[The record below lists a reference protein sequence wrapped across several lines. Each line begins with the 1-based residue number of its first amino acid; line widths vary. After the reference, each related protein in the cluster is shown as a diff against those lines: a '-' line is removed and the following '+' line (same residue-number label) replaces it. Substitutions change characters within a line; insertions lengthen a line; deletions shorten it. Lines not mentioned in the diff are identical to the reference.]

1 MPTRRIAPKLLVLA
15 PAAAVLLLLI
25 ALGADQWIT
34 SRTRAYHSSSVED
47 LPEAPVGLVLGC
59 SERLPNGRLNLY
71 FLKRMD
77 AAARLYQQGK
87 VRHLLV
93 SGDNGTKD
101 YDETLAMKLALI
113 RRGVPESAITRDHAG
128 FDTLDSVVRS
138 REIFGVDRV
147 IIVSQSFHNAR
158 AVYLARHHGQEAWGY
173 DAPDLHGPV
182 AKKTRMREKL
192 ARVKALVEAHLLRIG
207 PRFLGEREPIPN
219 VS

>member
-1 MPTRRIAPKLLVLA
+1 MPPRRINRKLLVFVTA
-15 PAAAVLLLLI
+15 PPILLLII
-25 ALGADQWIT
+25 ALGADQWVT
-34 SRTRAYHSSSVED
+34 SRTRAYHSSAVED
-47 LPEAPVGLVLGC
+47 LPDAPVGLVLGC

-77 AAARLYQQGK
+77 AAARLFQQGK
-87 VRHLLV
+87 VKHLLV
-93 SGDNGTKD
+93 SGDNGSKD

-158 AVYLARHHGQEAWGY
+158 AVYLARHRGQEAWGY
-173 DAPDLHGPV
+173 DAPDLHGP
-182 AKKTRMREKL
+182 AARRTRMREKL
-192 ARVKALVEAHLLRIG
+192 ARVKALVEAHLLKSR
-207 PRFLGEREPIPN
+207 PRYLGGKEPIP
-219 VS
+219 SLS